1 APARRHCRGA
11 SGTGRELEAARLNR
25 LLAGYGRRPL
35 PGLGDGRSSDTGD
48 VPRRAAP
55 REKPPLSILSP
66 RPPPLPV
73 RAPGGRPATSGWGRT
88 APAIHPFSRTAAISC
103 TRRRWGA
110 GEVSTSTTLARST
123 PIKAPDCSSEG
134 NGTPSTLF

>member
-48 VPRRAAP
+48 VPRRAAR
-55 REKPPLSILSP
+55 REQPPLSILFPGRPPIRVRGAGGGRGKSVQALPWLARLQSTHPTVVRERIERRLRVSGTSALRSAGNGEGAAVP
-66 RPPPLPV
+66 RPAPLKV
-73 RAPGGRPATSGWGRT
+73 
-88 APAIHPFSRTAAISC
+88 
-103 TRRRWGA
+103 
-110 GEVSTSTTLARST
+110 
-123 PIKAPDCSSEG
+123 
-134 NGTPSTLF
+134 